1 MLAAT
6 GLAIFIVP
14 VLFVLVTRLSYG
26 KKKLAELNENYK
38 GKKEDG
44 PDLLNSH

>member
-14 VLFVLVTRLSYG
+14 VLFVVITKLSYG
-26 KKKLAELNENYK
+26 DKKLQELQAGRIRNEEERK
-38 GKKEDG
+38 
-44 PDLLNSH
+44 STTIS